1 MNDKFMKA
9 AINEAKK
16 AYKKGDV
23 PVGAIIVKESRI
35 IARAYNK
42 REEKKDV
49 TYHAEILAI
58 RKACKRLNDWR
69 LTDCT
74 MYVTLEPCLMCKGA
88 IEQARITK
96 VIYGAKNTNE
106 NELHTSYSQEGKMCE
121 ECTRLLK
128 TFFQN
133 VRNE

>member
-9 AINEAKK
+9 ALKQAMK
-16 AYKKGDV
+16 AYDKGDV
-23 PVGAIIVKESRI
+23 PVGAVIVKKSKI

-58 RKACKRLNDWR
+58 RKACKYLNDWR
-69 LTDCT
+69 LNDCI
-74 MYVTLEPCLMCKGA
+74 MYVTLEPCSMCMGA
-88 IEQARITK
+88 IKQARISK
-96 VIYGAKNTNE
+96 VIYGAKNTTEVE
-106 NELHTSYSQEGKMCE
+106 NNTLIDQSDTMRDDCSAII
-121 ECTRLLK
+121 K

-133 VRNE
+133 VRN

>member
-9 AINEAKK
+9 ALKQAKK
-16 AYKKGDV
+16 AYDKGDV
-23 PVGAIIVKESRI
+23 PVGAVIVKNSKI

-58 RKACKRLNDWR
+58 RKACKRLKDWR
-69 LTDCT
+69 LNDCI
-74 MYVTLEPCLMCKGA
+74 MYVTLEPCSMCMGA
-88 IEQARITK
+88 IKQARISK
-96 VIYGAKNTNE
+96 IIYGAKNTTEIE
-106 NELHTSYSQEGKMCE
+106 NNTLINQSDTMCDD
-121 ECTRLLK
+121 CSTIIK

-133 VRNE
+133 VRN